1 MNPHQVIARRR
12 AERAARIAIAERFA
26 RQLDPALSVRA
37 AVVFG
42 SVARGDFNQ
51 WSDIDVLII
60 AERLPERPLDR
71 FTVLG
76 EPPDDV
82 QPVIWTP
89 AEWRQERAR
98 SNPIAV
104 EAASDGVW
112 IVGSPAALDPAP
124 Q

>member
-1 MNPHQVIARRR
+1 MNPQQVIARRR
-12 AERAARIAIAERFA
+12 AERAAHIATAERFV
-26 RQLDPALSVRA
+26 RQLDPALGVRA

-42 SVARGDFNQ
+42 SVARGDFNH
-51 WSDIDVLII
+51 WSDIDVLVI

-71 FTVLG
+71 FAVLP

-82 QPVIWTP
+82 QPVVWTP
-89 AEWRQERAR
+89 PEWHQELAR

-112 IVGSPAALDPAP
+112 LVGSPAALDPAAP
-124 Q
+124 